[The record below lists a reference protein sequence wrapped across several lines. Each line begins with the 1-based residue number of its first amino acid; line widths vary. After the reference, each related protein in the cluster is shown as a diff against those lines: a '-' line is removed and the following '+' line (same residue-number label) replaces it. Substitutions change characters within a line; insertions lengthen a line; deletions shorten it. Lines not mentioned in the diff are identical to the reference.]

1 MQGKGALLYLLFL
14 FCLNTCQVGCFVI
27 GFSPTIHCGGRNAK
41 TSSALQLQVLSRRPG
56 GRKPIASGGWSRD
69 HACGC
74 FLPVRRKCD
83 SCTPLA
89 AGRDNVEEA
98 NQGISV
104 PVEETSGS
112 GKDAATVHASSSP
125 QIHQMKLPKPSESQP
140 SQISLLRKPTPRLQ
154 KLRDLLFKKDV
165 MEALTS
171 AEFALKLDT
180 SGLFAKAV
188 GMENNEIR
196 TRTTI
201 DYDRIFRRLGACFT
215 AIDVYGAGRISM
227 SQGELLSLRDRLLDM
242 QEQVARRVEIG
253 FSEGSGTEVETS
265 NVDLKTE
272 SGGDNEGAAAYINQL
287 KGWLDSMRSFDVSS
301 VGGVLQAAIE
311 GRAKEVADNVRRK
324 EEELKPV
331 LQAFVR
337 EDGSLDFDFGT
348 RDEVTRM
355 GKELWAR
362 LNGVPPGEEAA
373 GRNLTALKDAL
384 LNDPIGLELEAKV
397 VQAQDDLIIAEE
409 RRDSLYRSLQRLRE
423 GGELHQDADKPSRD
437 QKRKS
442 SMRSDPK
449 AFNEAL
455 AALISEIRE
464 WEARVER
471 AEQVLALQELQLDM
485 ERICIYLTYEIE
497 QSEEV
502 QEQQKLAVAEFGLL
516 DAQVVALDQLS
527 ETVQDRNATNIYDSL
542 GEEDSVGEEDHGF
555 GSQESF
561 TLDDVVRKSFI
572 DANELS
578 VVANDVADL
587 ARRLGL
593 DEILDEG
600 LPLVPKF
607 SFSFQDVGRK
617 FADGARFYVEGS
629 KLLGTDVQ
637 YAIRLIIK
645 ATLGDTLQ
653 PREVRTLRRTAKDL
667 ITFIPFIVI
676 LLIPLSPVGHVLV
689 FSFIQRFFPDFFP
702 TPYTDRRQNLM
713 RIYQSVELVMP
724 DTSGKPGSRMSS
736 STVRR
741 NRGGTTT
748 QMRRERMKRSS

>member
-242 QEQVARRVEIG
+242 QEQVEKRVCELNNLDLITLRLQDASRLD
-253 FSEGSGTEVETS
+253 FPRAVEQ
-265 NVDLKTE
+265 N
-272 SGGDNEGAAAYINQL
+272 
-287 KGWLDSMRSFDVSS
+287 

-331 LQAFVR
+331 LQV
-337 EDGSLDFDFGT
+337 SLASSSFTSHLLLRRLFA
-348 RDEVTRM
+348 RM
-355 GKELWAR
+355 AR
-362 LNGVPPGEEAA
+362 WT
-373 GRNLTALKDAL
+373 LTS
-384 LNDPIGLELEAKV
+384 ELEMRWN
-397 VQAQDDLIIAEE
+397 
-409 RRDSLYRSLQRLRE
+409 RRRRK
-423 GGELHQDADKPSRD
+423 GG
-437 QKRKS
+437 
-442 SMRSDPK
+442 
-449 AFNEAL
+449 
-455 AALISEIRE
+455 
-464 WEARVER
+464 
-471 AEQVLALQELQLDM
+471 
-485 ERICIYLTYEIE
+485 
-497 QSEEV
+497 
-502 QEQQKLAVAEFGLL
+502 
-516 DAQVVALDQLS
+516 
-527 ETVQDRNATNIYDSL
+527 
-542 GEEDSVGEEDHGF
+542 
-555 GSQESF
+555 
-561 TLDDVVRKSFI
+561 
-572 DANELS
+572 
-578 VVANDVADL
+578 
-587 ARRLGL
+587 
-593 DEILDEG
+593 
-600 LPLVPKF
+600 
-607 SFSFQDVGRK
+607 
-617 FADGARFYVEGS
+617 
-629 KLLGTDVQ
+629 
-637 YAIRLIIK
+637 
-645 ATLGDTLQ
+645 
-653 PREVRTLRRTAKDL
+653 
-667 ITFIPFIVI
+667 
-676 LLIPLSPVGHVLV
+676 
-689 FSFIQRFFPDFFP
+689 
-702 TPYTDRRQNLM
+702 
-713 RIYQSVELVMP
+713 
-724 DTSGKPGSRMSS
+724 
-736 STVRR
+736 
-741 NRGGTTT
+741 
-748 QMRRERMKRSS
+748 

>member
-1 MQGKGALLYLLFL
+1 MVRSKIVLCLLLFS
-14 FCLNTCQVGCFVI
+14 FFSTHQVNSFVVS
-27 GFSPTIHCGGRNAK
+27 FRPSVFNAGQHVQNP
-41 TSSALQLQVLSRRPG
+41 SALQLQVLSRTP
-56 GRKPIASGGWSRD
+56 ASGMATGNGGPSID
-69 HACGC
+69 PLLKELFSSH
-74 FLPVRRKCD
+74 RRHGRC
-83 SCTPLA
+83 SLRS
-89 AGRDNVEEA
+89 AGRENVEEV
-98 NQGISV
+98 NQGISL
-104 PVEETSGS
+104 PVEESGGG
-112 GKDAATVHASSSP
+112 GKEPGSVHSSSSA
-125 QIHQMKLPKPSESQP
+125 QIHEMKLPKASESQP

-165 MEALTS
+165 METLTS

-180 SGLFAKAV
+180 SGLFANTV
-188 GMENNEIR
+188 GMEANGVR

-215 AIDVYGAGRISM
+215 AIDMYGAGRISM
-227 SQGELLSLRDRLLDM
+227 TEAELLSLRDRLLDM
-242 QEQVARRVEIG
+242 QEQVARRVEAG
-253 FSEGSGTEVETS
+253 FAESSRSNIENS
-265 NVDLKTE
+265 NVDAQSET
-272 SGGDNEGAAAYINQL
+272 GRDNEGASTYISQA
-287 KGWLDSMRSFDVSS
+287 KEWLDSMRSFDVSS
-301 VGGVLQAAIE
+301 IGGVLQAAIE

-373 GRNLTALKDAL
+373 ARNLTALKDAL
-384 LNDPIGLELEAKV
+384 LNDPVGLELEAKV

-423 GGELHQDADKPSRD
+423 GGELHEDAEKPNRN

-442 SMRSDPK
+442 STRSDPK

-455 AALISEIRE
+455 AALISEIRD
-464 WEARVER
+464 WEARVQR
-471 AEQVLALQELQLDM
+471 AEQFLALQELQLDM

-516 DAQVVALDQLS
+516 DAQVVTLDQLS

-542 GEEDSVGEEDHGF
+542 GEEDSVGEEEHG
-555 GSQESF
+555 GIASQETF
-561 TLDDVVRKSFI
+561 MLDDVVRKSFI
-572 DANELS
+572 DSNELS

-637 YAIRLIIK
+637 YAVRLIIK
-645 ATLGDTLQ
+645 AALGDTLQ

-667 ITFIPFIVI
+667 ITFIPFIII

-724 DTSGKPGSRMSS
+724 DTSSGKPSNRISS

-748 QMRRERMKRSS
+748 QMRRERMKR